1 MTDINLENK
10 PRIQIPIRV
19 NHSLYK
25 KFNHISNHSHVP
37 KSVIAR
43 LALKSFLDDIEHRG
57 ISTVLQEFEG

>member
-1 MTDINLENK
+1 MTDFNTEDK
-10 PRIQIPIRV
+10 PQIQIPIRV

-43 LALKSFLDDIEHRG
+43 LALKSFLEDIEHRG
-57 ISTVLQEFEG
+57 ITTVLQECEA